1 MLMILGVRCALKIG
15 FVSECVVVAYVGYLL
30 FKYFSKNSI
39 EEAAQAEKQL
49 WEHMWSSIALVV
61 FCLLFAYF
69 HFYLLYLPF
78 SIVFYLHLRVLL
90 PITALVYPFV
100 ILVMPNYVGMSLSSM
115 LDPLINPTEKS
126 KTS

>member
-1 MLMILGVRCALKIG
+1 MG

-30 FKYFSKNSI
+30 FKYFSNPI
-39 EEAAQAEKQL
+39 EEAAQTEKQL
-49 WEHMWSSIALVV
+49 RELMWSSIALVV
-61 FCLLFAYF
+61 FCLMFAYF

-78 SIVFYLHLRVLL
+78 SIVYYFHLRVLL
-90 PITALVYPFV
+90 PMTALVYPLV

-115 LDPLINPTEKS
+115 LDPFINPTDKL